1 LFLFLTTWL
10 LGAAGSMIGAA
21 FGRLPLFTFALMGG
35 AIGSIGAVRIAAWR
49 GWIPSDLRPR
59 VMVGAVIGFVL
70 AAIIAT
76 QTLSSPIGPVASSL
90 LIGVGAVLPN
100 RR

>member
-1 LFLFLTTWL
+1 
-10 LGAAGSMIGAA
+10 MIGAA

-35 AIGSIGAVRIAAWR
+35 AIASVGAVRIAVWR
-49 GWIPSDLRPR
+49 GWIPPDRRSR

-90 LIGVGAVLPN
+90 LIGVGVVLAN